1 MIQEPG
7 GVILARRQAP
17 IAGGLLVCRKA
28 EQEDALGAIDSGW
41 QELHVG
47 CMFVCRGWGEI
58 MHGFV
63 NEFAEGVFTPETIE
77 VLTAAF
83 DEAWRKVTSSN
94 APWAQPDYTKAAR
107 TIIAR
112 HIIAAAKFGET
123 DRQALA
129 DGALLHLSRQ
139 KLSRALPE

>member
-1 MIQEPG
+1 MM
-7 GVILARRQAP
+7 LARRQAP
-17 IAGGLLVCRKA
+17 IAGALPVGAARKA
-28 EQEDALGAIDSGW
+28 EQEDALGATDSGW

-47 CMFVCRGWGEI
+47 CMFFFVAGGAI

-63 NEFAEGVFTPETIE
+63 VEFAEGVFTPETIE

-94 APWAQPDYTKAAR
+94 APWAQPDYAKAAR

-112 HIIAAAKFGET
+112 RIIAAAKFGET

>member
-1 MIQEPG
+1 MYVCLPWLG
-7 GVILARRQAP
+7 RDHARVRQRVRRRR
-17 IAGGLLVCRKA
+17 I
-28 EQEDALGAIDSGW
+28 
-41 QELHVG
+41 H
-47 CMFVCRGWGEI
+47 
-58 MHGFV
+58 
-63 NEFAEGVFTPETIE
+63 PETIE

-94 APWAQPDYTKAAR
+94 APWAQPDYAKAAR

-112 HIIAAAKFGET
+112 RIIAAAKFGET